1 VSIFVVEDKKGEKEK
16 KNIFKESQPMC
27 S

>member
-1 VSIFVVEDKKGEKEK
+1 VVEDKKGEKEK
-16 KNIFKESQPMC
+16 KKIFKESQPMC